1 MTEKRNSRIA
11 LLAVV
16 MLLSGALLGLISEDA
31 SADNAVGFISSDSP
45 SGVSVTFINQETGTS
60 QSVTSSLDGSYSFN
74 NLDDGEYSV
83 RYSKVGFLSVLDT
96 WSVPSDL
103 PLDDVAMY
111 LAPAG
116 SNSVTVNVKN
126 GEGTD
131 IDGATVS
138 LMSAT
143 TEDSWWADVSVG
155 YTVSNSTGVDGN
167 SGFDS
172 LTSDQYDIRVEAS
185 GYATVFGNT
194 TDTNIVM
201 SALDDNNKQTV
212 RVYDPSGNP
221 LGDATVFMYD
231 ATSSTWYDANKV
243 GYTYYLQPSAGSEVY
258 VYAYHA
264 SYNPSVAKI
273 ASVSGPATHN
283 MDVDS
288 NSAANDGIVY
298 LNSAPSQGAQSMA
311 PMSGDRMIKLNPGP
325 TASIGVSGTTDLDGS
340 HVIAAG
346 STVNFTGSSSTS
358 PVGGL
363 SYNWGSSSGVDY
375 SASFIAS
382 DDPQTVTLTVT
393 DAFGASNSA
402 SVTIMADGVSPV
414 PDFTATVKSGTDD
427 EGSAYNGT
435 NVEED
440 YTTIVFDASS
450 STDAVGIDSY
460 SWDFGDEN
468 TDTGNVTNHIFANPG
483 DFDVIL
489 TVTDAAGNYDSKIM
503 TISVNDVTIPSA
515 EFSWS
520 YINETGVMSLPGS
533 AMEGEPTHFNATGS
547 TDNSGGDLTY
557 TWDFGDGETASGVT
571 TQHIFGNLTDDGF
584 NVILTVT
591 DASGNADV
599 ISYNI
604 KPAEKLRPDLY
615 ISELSFSNNNP
626 TAGSTVTLE
635 AIVKLLG
642 MNITDSF
649 EVGFFLD
656 TEDGEQIGSVIV
668 DGSNMSFGIE
678 HGFNVS
684 TSWKTTSGVHTIVVV
699 ADSTEIIDEGGFDE
713 EKNAYPKVITVS
725 SEDDSSDVTSMV
737 MIIAVVLLSVGSVGY
752 IYRDSLFSK

>member
-11 LLAVV
+11 LLAVA
-16 MLLSGALLGLISEDA
+16 MLLSGALLGLISEDS
-31 SADNAVGFISSDSP
+31 SAADYDAVGFISSDSP
-45 SGVSVTFINQETGTS
+45 SGVSVTIINQETGAS
-60 QSVTSSLDGSYSFN
+60 QSVTSSADGSYSFN

-96 WSVPSDL
+96 WSIPSDL
-103 PLDDVAMY
+103 PLEEVTMSI
-111 LAPAG
+111 APAG
-116 SNSVTVNVKN
+116 STSITVNVKD

-138 LMSAT
+138 LLSLT
-143 TEDSWWADVSVG
+143 NEDSWWADVSVG

-172 LTSDQYDIRVEAS
+172 LTSDQYNIRVEAS
-185 GYATVFGNT
+185 GYATTFGNT

-201 SALDDNNKQTV
+201 SALDDTNKQTV
-212 RVYDPSGNP
+212 RVYDQSGNP

-231 ATSSTWYDANKV
+231 ATSSTWYDSTKV
-243 GYTYYLQPSAGSEVY
+243 GYTYYLQPSTGSEVY
-258 VYAYHA
+258 VYAYHG
-264 SYNPSVAKI
+264 STSPSVVKI
-273 ASVSGPATHN
+273 PSVSGIATHN
-283 MDVDS
+283 MDVGG
-288 NSAANDGIVY
+288 NSAADEDIVY
-298 LNSAPSQGAQSMA
+298 INAAPTNGGQSME
-311 PMSGDRMIKLNPGP
+311 PMSGTRMIKLNPGP

-363 SYNWGSSSGVDY
+363 SYSWGSVDY
-375 SASFIAS
+375 SSSFEAGEH
-382 DDPQTVTLTVT
+382 TVTLTVT

-402 SVTIMADGVSPV
+402 SVTIMADGINPV

-427 EGSAYNGT
+427 EGTAYNES

-440 YTTIVFDASS
+440 YTTVVFDASS

-460 SWDFGDEN
+460 SWDFGDES
-468 TDTGNVTNHIFANPG
+468 TDTGNVTNHIFADPG
-483 DFDVIL
+483 DFNVVL
-489 TVTDAAGNYDSKIM
+489 TVTDAAGNNDSKTM
-503 TISVNDVTIPSA
+503 TISVKDVTIPSA

-520 YINETGVMSLPGS
+520 YTNETGGMVTGA

-547 TDNSGGDLTY
+547 TDNSEGDLTY
-557 TWDFGDGETASGVT
+557 NWNFGDMSDSASGAT
-571 TQHIFGNLTDDGF
+571 TSHTFDNLTDDGF
-584 NVILTVT
+584 DVILTVT

-599 ISYNI
+599 ITYNI
-604 KPAEKLRPDLY
+604 KPAQKERPDLY
-615 ISELSFSNNNP
+615 ISELSFSNDNP
-626 TAGSTVTLE
+626 TEGSTVTFD
-635 AIVKLLG
+635 ATVKLLG

-656 TEDGEQIGSVIV
+656 TKDGEQIGSEIV

-678 HGFNVS
+678 HGYNVS
-684 TSWKTTSGVHTIVVV
+684 TTWKATSGAHTIVVV
-699 ADSTEIIDEGGFDE
+699 ADSTNVIDESE
-713 EKNAYPKVITVS
+713 EKNDLPKVITVS
-725 SEDDSSDVTSMV
+725 SDDDSSDVTSMV

>member
-31 SADNAVGFISSDSP
+31 SAANAVGFISSDSP
-45 SGVSVTFINQETGTS
+45 SGVSVTFINQETGAS
-60 QSVTSSLDGSYSFN
+60 QSVTSSADGSYSFN

-116 SNSVTVNVKN
+116 STSVTVNVKD
-126 GEGTD
+126 GGGTD
-131 IDGATVS
+131 INGATVS

-143 TEDSWWADVSVG
+143 TEDSWWTDAPVG
-155 YTVSNSTGVDGN
+155 YTVSNSTDVAGDA
-167 SGFDS
+167 GFDS
-172 LTSDQYDIRVEAS
+172 LTLDEYVIRVEAS
-185 GYATVFGNT
+185 GYATTFGNT
-194 TDTNIVM
+194 SDTNIVM
-201 SALDDNNKQTV
+201 LALDDTNKQTV
-212 RVYDPSGNP
+212 RVYDPSGSP

-231 ATSSTWYDANKV
+231 ATSSTWYGANKV

-258 VYAYHA
+258 VYAYHG
-264 SYNPSVAKI
+264 SNNNPSVLKI
-273 ASVSGPATHN
+273 ASVSEPATHN
-283 MDVDS
+283 MEVGS

-298 LNSAPSQGAQSMA
+298 INSAPSQGAQSVT
-311 PMSGDRMIKLNPGP
+311 PMYDDRMIKLNPGP
-325 TASIGVSGTTDLDGS
+325 SASIDVTGTTDVDGS
-340 HVIAAG
+340 HIVAAG
-346 STVNFTGSSSTS
+346 SEVNFSGSSSTS
-358 PVGGL
+358 PIGGI
-363 SYNWGSSSGVDY
+363 SYNWGSSSDVDY
-375 SASFIAS
+375 SASFTES
-382 DDPQTVTLTVT
+382 GTVTLIVT
-393 DAFGASNSA
+393 DEFGATDSTTVN
-402 SVTIMADGVSPV
+402 IIADGEAPA
-414 PDFTATVKSGTDD
+414 PDFTATVKSSTDD
-427 EGSAYNGT
+427 DGTAYNET

-440 YTTIVFDASS
+440 YTTVVFDASS

-460 SWDFGDEN
+460 SWDFGDES

-483 DFDVIL
+483 NFDVIL
-489 TVTDAAGNYDSKIM
+489 TVTDVAGNNDSKTM
-503 TISVNDVTIPSA
+503 TISVKDVTIPSA

-520 YINETGVMSLPGS
+520 YTNETGGMVSGA
-533 AMEGEPTHFNATGS
+533 AMEGEPTHFNANGS

-571 TQHIFGNLTDDGF
+571 TSHTFGNLTDDGF
-584 NVILTVT
+584 NVVLTVS
-591 DASGNADV
+591 DASDNADV

-604 KPAEKLRPDLY
+604 KPAQKERPDLY
-615 ISELSFSNNNP
+615 ISELSFSNDNP
-626 TAGSTVTLE
+626 TEGSTVTFE

-656 TEDGEQIGSVIV
+656 TADGEQIGSEIV

-684 TSWKTTSGVHTIVVV
+684 TTWKATSGAHTIVVV
-699 ADSTEIIDEGGFDE
+699 ADTLNVIDESE
-713 EKNAYPKVITVS
+713 EKNDLSKVITVS
-725 SEDDSSDVTSMV
+725 SEDDSSDVTSMI

>member
-16 MLLSGALLGLISEDA
+16 MLLSGVLLGLISEDA

-45 SGVSVTFINQETGTS
+45 SGVSVTFINQETGAS

-116 SNSVTVNVKN
+116 STSVTVNVKN

-155 YTVSNSTGVDGN
+155 YTVSNSTEVDGN

-264 SYNPSVAKI
+264 SYNPTVAKI
-273 ASVSGPATHN
+273 ASVSGPTTHN
-283 MDVDS
+283 MDVGS

-363 SYNWGSSSGVDY
+363 SYNWSSSSGVDY

-402 SVTIMADGVSPV
+402 SVTIMADGVNPV

-427 EGSAYNGT
+427 EGSVYNGS

-440 YTTIVFDASS
+440 YSTVVFDASS
-450 STDAVGIDSY
+450 SSDAVGIDSY
-460 SWDFGDEN
+460 SWDFGDES

-483 DFDVIL
+483 DFIVIL
-489 TVTDAAGNYDSKIM
+489 TVTDAAGNTDSMNM
-503 TISVNDVTIPSA
+503 TVSVKDVTIPSA

-520 YINETGVMSLPGS
+520 YTNETGGMVNGA

-557 TWDFGDGETASGVT
+557 TWDFGDMSDSASGAT
-571 TQHIFGNLTDDGF
+571 IFHTFGNLTDDGF
-584 NVILTVT
+584 NVVLTVT

-604 KPAEKLRPDLY
+604 KPAQKERPDLY
-615 ISELSFSNNNP
+615 ISEFSFSNDNP
-626 TAGSTVTLE
+626 TEGSTVTFE
-635 AIVKLLG
+635 ATVKLLG

-656 TEDGEQIGSVIV
+656 SEDGEQIGSEIV

-678 HGFNVS
+678 HGYNVS
-684 TSWKTTSGVHTIVVV
+684 TTWKATSGAHTIVVV
-699 ADSTEIIDEGGFDE
+699 ADTTNIVDESE
-713 EKNAYPKVITVS
+713 EKNDLPKVITVS

>member
-11 LLAVV
+11 LLAVA

-31 SADNAVGFISSDSP
+31 SAANAVGFISSDSP
-45 SGVSVTFINQETGTS
+45 SGVSVTIINQETGAS
-60 QSVTSSLDGSYSFN
+60 QSVTSSADGSYSFN

-103 PLDDVAMY
+103 PLEEVTMSI
-111 LAPAG
+111 APAG
-116 SNSVTVNVKN
+116 STSITVNVKD
-126 GEGTD
+126 GSGTD
-131 IDGATVS
+131 INGATVS

-143 TEDSWWADVSVG
+143 TEDSWWSDVPVG
-155 YTVSNSTGVDGN
+155 YTVSSSTGVDGN
-167 SGFDS
+167 AGFDS
-172 LTSDQYDIRVEAS
+172 LTSDEYTIRVEAS
-185 GYATVFGNT
+185 GYATTFGNT

-201 SALDDNNKQTV
+201 SALDDTNKQTV
-212 RVYDPSGNP
+212 RVYDQSGNP

-231 ATSSTWYDANKV
+231 ATSSTWYDSTKV
-243 GYTYYLQPSAGSEVY
+243 GYTYYLQPSTGSEVY
-258 VYAYHA
+258 VYAYHG
-264 SYNPSVAKI
+264 STNSPSVVKI
-273 ASVSGPATHN
+273 LSVSGTATHN
-283 MDVDS
+283 MDVGG
-288 NSAANDGIVY
+288 NSAADDDIVY
-298 LNSAPSQGAQSMA
+298 INAAPSNGGQSME
-311 PMSGDRMIKLNPGP
+311 PMSGNRMIKLNPGP
-325 TASIGVSGTTDLDGS
+325 TASIDVSGTTDLDGS

-363 SYNWGSSSGVDY
+363 SYSWGSVDY
-375 SASFIAS
+375 SSSFEAGEH
-382 DDPQTVTLTVT
+382 TVTLTVT

-402 SVTIMADGVSPV
+402 SVTIMADGINPV

-427 EGSAYNGT
+427 EGSAYNES

-440 YTTIVFDASS
+440 YTTVVFDASS

-460 SWDFGDEN
+460 SWDFGDES

-483 DFDVIL
+483 NFDVIL
-489 TVTDAAGNYDSKIM
+489 TVTDVAGNNDSKTM
-503 TISVNDVTIPSA
+503 TISVKDVTIPSA

-520 YINETGVMSLPGS
+520 YTNETGGMVTGA

-547 TDNSGGDLTY
+547 TDNSGEDLTY
-557 TWDFGDGETASGVT
+557 IWDFGDLETASGAT
-571 TQHIFGNLTDDGF
+571 TSHTFGNLTDDGF
-584 NVILTVT
+584 NVVLTVT

-604 KPAEKLRPDLY
+604 KPAQKERPDLY
-615 ISELSFSNNNP
+615 ISELSFSNDNP
-626 TAGSTVTLE
+626 TQGSTVTFE
-635 AIVKLLG
+635 ATVKLLG

-649 EVGFFLD
+649 DVGFFLD
-656 TEDGEQIGSVIV
+656 TADGEQIGSEIV

-684 TSWKTTSGVHTIVVV
+684 TTWKATSGAHTIVVV
-699 ADSTEIIDEGGFDE
+699 VDTTNVVDESE
-713 EKNAYPKVITVS
+713 EKNDLSKVITVS

>member
-1 MTEKRNSRIA
+1 MNMTEKRNSRIA
-11 LLAVV
+11 LLAVA
-16 MLLSGALLGLISEDA
+16 MLLSGALLGLISEDS
-31 SADNAVGFISSDSP
+31 SAADYDAVGFISSDSP
-45 SGVSVTFINQETGTS
+45 SGVSVTIINQETGTS
-60 QSVTSSLDGSYSFN
+60 QSVTSSADGSYSFN

-83 RYSKVGFLSVLDT
+83 RYSKVGFLSVLDN

-103 PLDDVAMY
+103 PLDEVTMSI
-111 LAPAG
+111 APAG
-116 SNSVTVNVKN
+116 STSITVNVKD
-126 GEGTD
+126 GSGTD
-131 IDGATVS
+131 INGATVS

-143 TEDSWWADVSVG
+143 TEDSWWSDVSVG

-167 SGFDS
+167 AGFDS
-172 LTSDQYDIRVEAS
+172 LTSDEYTIRVEAS
-185 GYATVFGNT
+185 GYATTFGNT

-201 SALDDNNKQTV
+201 SALDDTNKQTV
-212 RVYDPSGNP
+212 RVYDQSGNP

-231 ATSSTWYDANKV
+231 ATSSTWYDSTKV
-243 GYTYYLQPSAGSEVY
+243 GYTYYLQPSTGSEVY
-258 VYAYHA
+258 VYAYHG
-264 SYNPSVAKI
+264 STSPSVVKI
-273 ASVSGPATHN
+273 PSVSGIATHN
-283 MDVDS
+283 MDVGG
-288 NSAANDGIVY
+288 NSAADEDIVY
-298 LNSAPSQGAQSMA
+298 INAAPTNGGQSME
-311 PMSGDRMIKLNPGP
+311 PMSGTRMIKLNPGP

-363 SYNWGSSSGVDY
+363 SYSWGSVDY
-375 SASFIAS
+375 SSSFEAGEH
-382 DDPQTVTLTVT
+382 TVTLTVT

-402 SVTIMADGVSPV
+402 SVTIMADGINPV

-427 EGSAYNGT
+427 EGTAYNDS

-440 YTTIVFDASS
+440 YTTVVFDASS

-460 SWDFGDEN
+460 SWDFGDES
-468 TDTGNVTNHIFANPG
+468 TDTGNVTNHIFADPG
-483 DFDVIL
+483 DFNVVL
-489 TVTDAAGNYDSKIM
+489 TVTDAAGNNDSKTM
-503 TISVNDVTIPSA
+503 TISVKDVTIPSA

-520 YINETGVMSLPGS
+520 YTNETGGMVTGA

-547 TDNSGGDLTY
+547 TDNSEGDLTY
-557 TWDFGDGETASGVT
+557 NWNFGDMSDSASGAT
-571 TQHIFGNLTDDGF
+571 TSHTFDNLTDDGF
-584 NVILTVT
+584 DVILTVT

-599 ISYNI
+599 ITYNI
-604 KPAEKLRPDLY
+604 KPAQKERPDLY
-615 ISELSFSNNNP
+615 ISELSFSNDNP
-626 TAGSTVTLE
+626 TEGSTVTFD
-635 AIVKLLG
+635 ATVKLLG

-656 TEDGEQIGSVIV
+656 TKDGEQIGSEIV

-678 HGFNVS
+678 HGYNVS
-684 TSWKTTSGVHTIVVV
+684 TTWKATSGAHTIVVV
-699 ADSTEIIDEGGFDE
+699 ADSTNVIDESE
-713 EKNAYPKVITVS
+713 EKNDLPKVITVS

>member
-1 MTEKRNSRIA
+1 MNMTEKRNPRIA
-11 LLAVV
+11 LLAVI
-16 MLLSGALLGLISEDA
+16 MLLSGALLGLISEDV
-31 SADNAVGFISSDSP
+31 SATDNDVVGFISSDSP
-45 SGVSVTFINQETGTS
+45 SGVSVTFINQETGAS

-74 NLDDGEYSV
+74 NLDDDEYSV
-83 RYSKVGFLSVLDT
+83 RYSKVGFLSVLGN
-96 WSVPSDL
+96 WSIPSDL
-103 PLDDVAMY
+103 PLNDIAMY

-116 SNSVTVNVKN
+116 STSVTVNVKDD
-126 GEGTD
+126 EGID
-131 IDGATVS
+131 INGATVS

-155 YTVSNSTGVDGN
+155 YTVSNSTEVNGN
-167 SGFDS
+167 SSFDS
-172 LTSDQYDIRVEAS
+172 LTSDQYEIRVEAS
-185 GYATVFGNT
+185 GYATTFGNT

-221 LGDATVFMYD
+221 LGDSTVFMYD
-231 ATSSTWYDANKV
+231 ATSSTWYDADKV

-273 ASVSGPATHN
+273 ALVSGPATHN
-283 MDVDS
+283 MDVGS

-311 PMSGDRMIKLNPGP
+311 PMYGDRMIKLNSGP
-325 TASIGVSGTTDLDGS
+325 TASIDVSGTTDLDGS

-363 SYNWGSSSGVDY
+363 TYSWDSSSGVDY
-375 SASFIAS
+375 SSSFDAGDHTI
-382 DDPQTVTLTVT
+382 TLAVT

-402 SVTIMADGVSPV
+402 SVTIMADGVNPV
-414 PDFTATVKSGTDD
+414 PNFTATVKSGTDD
-427 EGSAYNGT
+427 EGSAYNET

-440 YTTIVFDASS
+440 YTTVVFDASS

-460 SWDFGDEN
+460 SWDFGDES

-489 TVTDAAGNYDSKIM
+489 TVTDAAGNNDSKIM
-503 TISVNDVTIPSA
+503 TISVKDITIPSA

-520 YINETGVMSLPGS
+520 YTNETGGMVTGA

-547 TDNSGGDLTY
+547 TDNSGENLSYG
-557 TWDFGDGETASGVT
+557 WDFGDGITDSNAI
-571 TQHIFGNLTDDGF
+571 TQHIFANLTGDGF
-584 NVILTVT
+584 NVVLTVT
-591 DASGNADV
+591 DTSGNADV

-604 KPAEKLRPDLY
+604 KPAQKQRPDLY
-615 ISELSFSNNNP
+615 ISELSFSNDNP
-626 TAGSTVTLE
+626 TAGSTVTFE
-635 AIVKLLG
+635 ATVKLLG

-649 EVGFFLD
+649 DVGFFLD
-656 TEDGEQIGSVIV
+656 TADGEQIGSVIV

-684 TSWKTTSGVHTIVVV
+684 TTWKATSGPHTIVVV
-699 ADSTEIIDEGGFDE
+699 ADTTNAIDESE
-713 EKNAYPKVITVS
+713 EKNDLSKVITVS
-725 SEDDSSDVTSMV
+725 SEDDSSEVTSMV

>member
-1 MTEKRNSRIA
+1 MNMTEKRNPRIA
-11 LLAVV
+11 LLAVI
-16 MLLSGALLGLISEDA
+16 MLLSGALLGLISEDV
-31 SADNAVGFISSDSP
+31 SATDNDVVGFISSDSP
-45 SGVSVTFINQETGTS
+45 SGVSVTFINQETGAS

-83 RYSKVGFLSVLDT
+83 RYSKVGFLSVLGN
-96 WSVPSDL
+96 WSIPSDL
-103 PLDDVAMY
+103 PLNDIAMY

-116 SNSVTVNVKN
+116 STSVTVNVKDD
-126 GEGTD
+126 EGID
-131 IDGATVS
+131 INGATVS

-155 YTVSNSTGVDGN
+155 YTVSNSTEVNGN
-167 SGFDS
+167 SSFDS
-172 LTSDQYDIRVEAS
+172 LTSDQYEIRVEAS
-185 GYATVFGNT
+185 GYATTFGNT

-221 LGDATVFMYD
+221 LGDSTVFMYD
-231 ATSSTWYDANKV
+231 ATSSTWYDADKV

-273 ASVSGPATHN
+273 ALVSGPATHN
-283 MDVDS
+283 MDVGS

-311 PMSGDRMIKLNPGP
+311 PMYGDRMIKLNSGP
-325 TASIGVSGTTDLDGS
+325 TASIDVSGTTDLDGS

-363 SYNWGSSSGVDY
+363 TYSWDSSSGVDY
-375 SASFIAS
+375 SSSFDAGDHTI
-382 DDPQTVTLTVT
+382 TLAVT

-402 SVTIMADGVSPV
+402 SVTIMADGVNPV
-414 PDFTATVKSGTDD
+414 PNFTATVKSGTDD
-427 EGSAYNGT
+427 EGSAYNET

-440 YTTIVFDASS
+440 YTTVVFDASS

-460 SWDFGDEN
+460 SWDFGDES

-489 TVTDAAGNYDSKIM
+489 TVTDAAGNNDSKIM
-503 TISVNDVTIPSA
+503 TISVKDITIPSA

-520 YINETGVMSLPGS
+520 YTNETGGMVTGA

-547 TDNSGGDLTY
+547 TDNSGENLSYG
-557 TWDFGDGETASGVT
+557 WDFGDGITDSNAI
-571 TQHIFGNLTDDGF
+571 TQHIFANLTGDGF
-584 NVILTVT
+584 NVVLTVT
-591 DASGNADV
+591 DTSGNADV

-604 KPAEKLRPDLY
+604 KPAQKQRPDLY
-615 ISELSFSNNNP
+615 ISELSFSNDNP
-626 TAGSTVTLE
+626 TAGSTVTFE
-635 AIVKLLG
+635 ATVKLLG

-649 EVGFFLD
+649 DVGFFLD
-656 TEDGEQIGSVIV
+656 TADGEQIGSVIV

-684 TSWKTTSGVHTIVVV
+684 TTWKATSGPHTIVVV
-699 ADSTEIIDEGGFDE
+699 ADTTNAIDESE
-713 EKNAYPKVITVS
+713 EKNDLSKVITVS
-725 SEDDSSDVTSMV
+725 SEDDSSEVTSMV

>member
-1 MTEKRNSRIA
+1 M
-11 LLAVV
+11 LAVV
-16 MLLSGALLGLISEDA
+16 MLLSGALLGLMSEDA
-31 SADNAVGFISSDSP
+31 SADNNAVGFISSADP
-45 SGVSVTFINQETGTS
+45 SGVSVTIINQATGATVS
-60 QSVTSSLDGSYSFN
+60 ASSASDGSYSFN
-74 NLDDGEYSV
+74 NLEDGEYSV

-96 WSVPSDL
+96 WSIPSDL
-103 PLDDVAMY
+103 PLNDIAMY
-111 LAPAG
+111 SAPAG
-116 SNSVTVNVKN
+116 STSVTVNVKDGN
-126 GEGTD
+126 GAD

-143 TEDSWWADVSVG
+143 TEDSWWPGVSVG
-155 YTVSNSTGVDGN
+155 YTVSSSTGVDGN
-167 SGFDS
+167 SVFDS

-185 GYATVFGNT
+185 GYATTFGNT
-194 TDTNIVM
+194 TDADIVM
-201 SALDDNNKQTV
+201 SALDDTNKQTV

-243 GYTYYLQPSAGSEVY
+243 GYTYYLQPSTGSEVY

-264 SYNPSVAKI
+264 SYTPSVAKI
-273 ASVSGPATHN
+273 ASVSEPATHN
-283 MDVDS
+283 MDVGS

-298 LNSAPSQGAQSMA
+298 INLAPSQGAQSMA
-311 PMSGDRMIKLNPGP
+311 PMSGDRMVKLNPGP

-358 PVGGL
+358 PVGGM
-363 SYNWGSSSGVDY
+363 SYSWGDVDY
-375 SASFIAS
+375 SSSFEAGEH
-382 DDPQTVTLTVT
+382 TVTLTVT

-440 YTTIVFDASS
+440 YTTVVFDASS

-460 SWDFGDEN
+460 SWDFGDGS

-483 DFDVIL
+483 DFGVIL
-489 TVTDAAGNYDSKIM
+489 TVTDAAGNNDSKTM
-503 TISVNDVTIPSA
+503 NISVNDVTIPSA

-520 YINETGVMSLPGS
+520 YTNESGGMVTGA

-557 TWDFGDGETASGVT
+557 GWDFGDGTADSNAI
-571 TQHIFGNLTDDGF
+571 TQHTFGNLTDDGF
-584 NVILTVT
+584 NVVLTVT

-604 KPAEKLRPDLY
+604 KPAQKERPDLY
-615 ISELSFSNNNP
+615 ISEMSFSNDNP
-626 TAGSTVTLE
+626 TEGSTVTLE
-635 AIVKLLG
+635 ATVKLLG
-642 MNITDSF
+642 MNITESF
-649 EVGFFLD
+649 EIGFYLD
-656 TEDGEQIGSVIV
+656 TPDGDQIGSAIV
-668 DGSNMSFGIE
+668 DGNNMSFGIE

-684 TSWKTTSGVHTIVVV
+684 TTWKATSGAHTIYAI
-699 ADSTEIIDEGGFDE
+699 ADSTNLVDESE
-713 EKNAYPKVITVS
+713 EKNEYFDVLTVS
-725 SEDDSSDVTSMV
+725 SKDDSSDVTSMV